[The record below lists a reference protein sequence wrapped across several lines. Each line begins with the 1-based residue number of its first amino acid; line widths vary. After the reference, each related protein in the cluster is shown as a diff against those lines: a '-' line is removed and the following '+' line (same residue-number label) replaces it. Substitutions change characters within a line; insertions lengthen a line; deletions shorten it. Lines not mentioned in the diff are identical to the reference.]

1 MNYSDNYHSLSHQR
15 GTREKIIPGKKYEQE
30 GVKGFMAFPSL
41 TSCGVSYCHEFIR
54 KGINKVDKGGRK
66 DEGREKKWKNKIMMM
81 ILRQKKEEKEA

>member
-1 MNYSDNYHSLSHQR
+1 MNYSDNYHSLLHQR

-54 KGINKVDKGGRK
+54 KSINKVDKGGRR
-66 DEGREKKWKNKIMMM
+66 DEGREKKKWKKKIMMM
-81 ILRQKKEEKEA
+81 MKTKKKEEEA